1 MCAKTGREGFK
12 SELRLDAPYLGGIDE
27 AMSVFNRRTLIAGFA
42 ASPIVLSLSACGKR
56 QAAPDVIRVGMN
68 GPPDSLDPM
77 KAEFAASALLFR
89 QFYMPIIGYG
99 TNATAA
105 PAMAMSWEGSN
116 GFKTWTFKITPGL
129 AWSDGRAIT
138 SADILDSLRYS
149 ADKKTAYA
157 DASELYMIKGYQDCV
172 VNGNDP
178 KTIGVSAP
186 DPETLVV
193 ELSVADAEFWS
204 RFQEF
209 YTVPMH
215 AIATNGDKW
224 TDVDK
229 IVVSGPYKPVERT
242 PTRIVLEGNA
252 RGGWTSGM
260 PKQIM
265 VEAIEDSATRLRMFQ
280 SGDLDLAQDPPLL
293 RANEFA
299 KEFGKGYQRFDA
311 PRLVY
316 TSFNTKKPQLQDPAV
331 RRALAMS
338 IDRTVI
344 ATAVMRGAV
353 EPAGR
358 LVRGQPQP
366 KYDPQAAKAILESK
380 GFTAANPLRF
390 ELLVPKDDRERAAIQ
405 MVDMWKQIGVEA
417 TMFAADSSAIVARL
431 NAFDFDAAVVRID
444 KGMKSGPVDLMASW
458 GAGGTAYSH
467 QWKDP
472 AFDKALSEAR
482 AIAEPAAREAKML
495 EAEKILTDATPITG
509 IWFFPSAWL
518 VNERIEG
525 GIAGMPLVI
534 WTTLKI
540 KA

>member
-1 MCAKTGREGFK
+1 
-12 SELRLDAPYLGGIDE
+12 
-27 AMSVFNRRTLIAGFA
+27 
-42 ASPIVLSLSACGKR
+42 
-56 QAAPDVIRVGMN
+56 
-68 GPPDSLDPM
+68 M

-89 QFYMPIIGYG
+89 QFWMPVVGYG

-105 PAMAMSWEGSN
+105 PAMAMAWEGTN

-129 AWSDGRAIT
+129 TWSDGRAIT
-138 SADILDSLRYS
+138 SADVLDSLRYS

-157 DASELYMIKGYQDCV
+157 DASELYMIAGYQECV
-172 VNGNDP
+172 INGKDP
-178 KTIGVSAP
+178 KSIGVSAP
-186 DPETLVV
+186 TPDTLIIQ
-193 ELSVADAEFWS
+193 LNVADAEFWS
-204 RFQEF
+204 RMQEF
-209 YTVPMH
+209 YPIPMH
-215 AIATNGDKW
+215 AIAANGPKW
-224 TDVDK
+224 TDIGK
-229 IVVSGPYKPVERT
+229 IIVSGPYKPIERT
-242 PTRIVLEGNA
+242 PTRIVMDANA

-260 PKQIM
+260 PRQIM
-265 VEAIEDSATRLRMFQ
+265 VEAIEDSSTRLRMFQ
-280 SGDLDLAQDPPLL
+280 SGALDLAQDPPLL
-293 RANEFA
+293 RAGEFQ
-299 KEFGKGYQRFDA
+299 KEFGTGYQRFAA

-316 TSFNTKKPQLQDPAV
+316 TSFNTKKPQLQDPDV

-338 IDRTVI
+338 LNRDVI
-344 ATAVMRGAV
+344 ATSVMRGSV

-358 LVRGQPQP
+358 MVRGQPQP
-366 KYDPQAAKAILESK
+366 KYDPAGARAILTAK

-405 MVDMWKQIGVEA
+405 MVDMWKQVGVEA
-417 TMFAADSSAIVARL
+417 SMFAADSSAIAGRL
-431 NAFDFDAAVVRID
+431 NVFDFDVAVVRID
-444 KGMKSGPVDLMASW
+444 KGMKSSPIDLMASW

-472 AFDKALSEAR
+472 AFDKVLSEAR
-482 AIAEPAAREAKML
+482 ALPDGDAKATKIL

-518 VNERIEG
+518 VNKRIEG